1 MGPWDDEVESGFD
14 DMFDLNKNGMLDS
27 IERAFQMEF
36 LDEMSKKD
44 EFSDDDD
51 DLWGGDDDGEF

>member
-1 MGPWDDEVESGFD
+1 MKNGFD